1 MDLIGSLVKQS
12 IKLKKLTDWETG
24 TPLQQQIKQLRKLL
38 TKAEF
43 TEFGLHHDFGM
54 ILKSHKKQDPKAI
67 YRQFAKNVPTF
78 NYNKLYKEWWYK
90 TLEGKED
97 ICWPGRIKYFALS
110 SGTSEA
116 STKHIPITR
125 DIAKANQITSIRQ
138 ITTLSYYDLPSDFFL
153 KGILMLGGSTN
164 LKYNGIYYEGDL
176 SGIQASMIPF
186 WFRPFYKPGKKIA
199 KEVDWA
205 HKLEEI
211 TKKAPDWDI
220 GVIVGVPA
228 WIQIQLEKIIEYHK
242 LNNIHEI
249 WPNFKVFGHGGVSF
263 EPYKKTFEKL
273 LGKPLIY
280 METYMASEGFIAY
293 QARPDTK
300 GMKLALDNKIFF
312 EFVPFDEANFNADGD
327 MVANP
332 DTYLIDEIDLN
343 RDYALLMSTCAG
355 TWRYLIGDVV
365 RLVNREYSEIIITGR
380 TKHYISLCGEHLS
393 VENMNHAVSLVAE
406 ELNVPINEFAVA
418 GVPDGTLFSH
428 KWFIGCENPDVIDK
442 ELIFKRIDEHLKVLN
457 DDYRVERNAALK
469 KVYGEVLPLQYFYEF
484 MKLRGKIGA
493 QSKFPRVLKAK
504 QLEDFET
511 FIAAKI
517 NG

>member
-1 MDLIGSLVKQS
+1 
-12 IKLKKLTDWETG
+12 
-24 TPLQQQIKQLRKLL
+24 
-38 TKAEF
+38 
-43 TEFGLHHDFGM
+43 
-54 ILKSHKKQDPKAI
+54 
-67 YRQFAKNVPTF
+67 
-78 NYNKLYKEWWYK
+78 
-90 TLEGKED
+90 
-97 ICWPGRIKYFALS
+97 
-110 SGTSEA
+110 
-116 STKHIPITR
+116 
-125 DIAKANQITSIRQ
+125 
-138 ITTLSYYDLPSDFFL
+138 
-153 KGILMLGGSTN
+153 MLGGSTN

-205 HKLEEI
+205 HKLDEI
-211 TKKAPDWDI
+211 TKKAPEWDI

-228 WIQIQLEKIIEYHK
+228 WIQIQLEKIIDYYK

-273 LGKPLIY
+273 LGKPIIY
-280 METYMASEGFIAY
+280 LETYLASEGFIAY

-300 GMKLALDNKIFF
+300 GMKLALDNQIFF
-312 EFVPFDEANFNADGD
+312 EFVPFDEANFNADGE

-332 DTYLIDEIDLN
+332 DTYLIDEIDMN
-343 RDYALLMSTCAG
+343 KDYALLISTCAG

-393 VENMNHAVSLVAE
+393 VENMNQAVSLVAE

-457 DDYRVERNAALK
+457 DDYRVERSAALK

-511 FIAAKI
+511 FIAAKK